1 MKKNAVIMSAILLI
15 AAVLAVSCASGG
27 GAKTA
32 ETFPNAKYF
41 WDFSDPA
48 AGTAGWVISDD
59 KWDFHGTTSLS
70 RDDKTFKKGM
80 LRWDVDFSQDGDSDW
95 SEPKLT
101 VKLDKPVEN
110 VRKIVFDFIF
120 NQSLT
125 NDGLFKS
132 KAIIFNGGKEL
143 AAANTDAIMGIDPVS
158 GGFVKET
165 VEIPVKGSSVDVIVL
180 SIAGYKTTYKGPVF
194 FDNLRLE

>member
-1 MKKNAVIMSAILLI
+1 MKKNAVIMPVILL
-15 AAVLAVSCASGG
+15 VLAVSCASSGG
-27 GAKTA
+27 GAKTV

-41 WDFSDPA
+41 WDFSSPA
-48 AGTAGWVISDD
+48 AGTAGWVISEDS
-59 KWDFHGTTSLS
+59 WDFHGTTSLS

-80 LRWDVDFSQDGDSDW
+80 LRWDVDFSQDGESYW

-101 VKLDKPVEN
+101 VKLDKPVDD

-132 KAIIFNGGKEL
+132 KAIILNGTTEL
-143 AAANTDAIMGIDPVS
+143 ASANTEAIIGFDQLPN
-158 GGFVKET
+158 GFVKET
-165 VEIPVKGSSVDVIVL
+165 VEIPVRGSSVDVIVL
-180 SIAGYKTTYKGPVF
+180 SIAGYLTTYKGPVF